1 MAASGPARIGLIGG
15 SFDPVHQAHLA
26 LGQVAA
32 AHLGLTELR
41 WIPVGH
47 AWQKARQL
55 APAAHRLAMLRA
67 ALQAPLP
74 GATRQLIDDCEIRR
88 DGPSY
93 TLDTLREVQVAHP
106 EAELVLIIGQD
117 QYAGLPTWHGWREIV
132 QLVTLAVAARA
143 GQAVRPGPELA
154 AVPHRLV
161 MLPLPALAVS
171 STDIRAR
178 LGRGEPAASLVPA
191 LLPATVAS
199 YIESH
204 HLYAEGNAH

>member
-1 MAASGPARIGLIGG
+1 MAAGSPARIGLIGG

-26 LGQVAA
+26 LGRVAID
-32 AHLGLTELR
+32 HLGLTELR

-55 APAAHRLAMLRA
+55 APASHRLAMLHA
-67 ALQAPLP
+67 ALHGTSA
-74 GATRQLIDDCEIRR
+74 GAARQVIDDCEIRR
-88 DGPSY
+88 EGPSY
-93 TLDTLREVQVAHP
+93 TLDTLRDVRAAHP
-106 EAELVLIIGQD
+106 DAELLLIIGQD

-132 QLVTLAVAARA
+132 QLATLAVAGRA
-143 GQAVRPGPELA
+143 GQAVQPGPELA
-154 AVPHRLV
+154 VVPHRLV
-161 MLPLPALAVS
+161 TLPLPALAVS

-178 LGRGEPAASLVPA
+178 LGRGESASSLVPA